1 MNELKDWPKLTL
13 DDFRYF
19 QNVMLRYNMRRA
31 YIRYNES
38 IKSYQVFDSRVED
51 SAYIFLDDV
60 NDVINK
66 SIKSKEQ

>member
-31 YIRYNES
+31 YIRYN
-38 IKSYQVFDSRVED
+38 
-51 SAYIFLDDV
+51 
-60 NDVINK
+60 
-66 SIKSKEQ
+66 